1 MAPTPGDP
9 TCRNVMDRARRAV
22 AAACVGYV
30 NTFNPHRIV
39 IGGSIAEAEGERL
52 LQPIRDAIA
61 SEAFDVVARH
71 VTVVPAMLGGD
82 VSLAGAQPLV
92 MSRLNQSSQTSPTVA
107 IGSPGRGSRRYPRM
121 TVRVGINGF
130 GRIGRQSLKAIL
142 ERAPDVEVVAV
153 NDLVDTSM
161 NALLFKHD
169 STYGAYEGT
178 VEHTDD
184 ALIIDGR
191 EIKVLQEKDPATLP
205 WGDLG
210 VDLVLESTG
219 LFTDA
224 EKARAHI
231 QAGARKVIISAPAKG
246 EDITIVL
253 GVNEDKY
260 DPANHHVIS
269 NASCTTNC
277 LAPAAKVVHDTFG
290 IERGLMNTIHS
301 YTNDQRI
308 LDVAH
313 KDPRRARAA
322 GQNIIP
328 TTTGAAKAL
337 ALVIPDLKGKFDGFS
352 LRVPTPTV
360 SVVDFTADLARSTTA
375 DEVNEAFRA
384 AAAGPMKG
392 ILGVSD
398 EPLVSSDFRGDSRS
412 SIIDSES
419 TMVLGGTM
427 VKVIA
432 WYDNEWGY
440 SCRCADLI
448 AMVASKL
455 PSTAGTAA

>member
-1 MAPTPGDP
+1 
-9 TCRNVMDRARRAV
+9 
-22 AAACVGYV
+22 
-30 NTFNPHRIV
+30 
-39 IGGSIAEAEGERL
+39 
-52 LQPIRDAIA
+52 
-61 SEAFDVVARH
+61 
-71 VTVVPAMLGGD
+71 
-82 VSLAGAQPLV
+82 
-92 MSRLNQSSQTSPTVA
+92 
-107 IGSPGRGSRRYPRM
+107 M

-130 GRIGRQSLKAIL
+130 GRIGRQSLKAII

-153 NDLVDTSM
+153 NDLVDVKT

-169 STYGAYEGT
+169 STYGAYPGE
-178 VEHTDD
+178 VSHTDD
-184 ALIIDGR
+184 AIVVDGKA
-191 EIKVLQEKDPATLP
+191 IKVLQVKDPATLP

-224 EKARAHI
+224 EKAAAHI
-231 QAGARKVIISAPAKG
+231 QAGAKKVIISAPAKK

-260 DPANHHVIS
+260 DPAAHHIIS

-277 LAPAAKVVHDTFG
+277 LAPAAKVVHDKWT
-290 IERGLMNTIHS
+290 IRRGLMNTIHS

-322 GQNIIP
+322 ALNIIP

-360 SVVDFTADLARSTTA
+360 SVVDFTAELEHEVTL
-375 DEVNEAFRA
+375 DELNQAFRD
-384 AAAGPMKG
+384 AAAGPLAG
-392 ILGVSD
+392 ILGASD
-398 EPLVSSDFRGDSRS
+398 EPLVSSDFRGDTRS
-412 SIIDSES
+412 SIVDLPSN
-419 TMVLGGTM
+419 MVLGGNF

-440 SCRCADLI
+440 SCRVADLVKF
-448 AMVASKL
+448 VAGKM
-455 PSTAGTAA
+455 